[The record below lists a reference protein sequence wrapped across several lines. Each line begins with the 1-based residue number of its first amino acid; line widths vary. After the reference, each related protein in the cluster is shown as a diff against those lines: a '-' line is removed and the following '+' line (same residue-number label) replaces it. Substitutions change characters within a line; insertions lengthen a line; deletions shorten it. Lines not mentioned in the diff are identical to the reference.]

1 MAINY
6 NTNVPS
12 VWIVYG
18 FRNHLSVISC
28 DRRHCP
34 WSRLLQGPLE
44 KSQSKYNSQY
54 KGDTQ
59 MRAVHQ
65 FSQKV
70 EMYFLN
76 TQEKI
81 PLGKTTFP
89 LGLFIMFTDLRINV
103 NPEQKK
109 ETILNIRFTGS
120 AWISQDHESVGIRC
134 PYSHTAVLQVLILH
148 LLHLSLPWA
157 QILSSFFLISTSL
170 YQLFRAHW
178 CQKERFVFV
187 KKRFKKRNKDKNGGK
202 SLC

>member
-148 LLHLSLPWA
+148 LSNGQFTMSSNPFILFPSLHFTLSIGQGTLM
-157 QILSSFFLISTSL
+157 S
-170 YQLFRAHW
+170 
-178 CQKERFVFV
+178 ERKICVCK
-187 KKRFKKRNKDKNGGK
+187 KKRLQNGGR

>member
-109 ETILNIRFTGS
+109 ETILNIRFIGS

-148 LLHLSLPWA
+148 LSNGQFTMSSNPFILFPNFHFTLSIVQGTLM
-157 QILSSFFLISTSL
+157 S
-170 YQLFRAHW
+170 
-178 CQKERFVFV
+178 ERKICVC
-187 KKRFKKRNKDKNGGK
+187 KKKV
-202 SLC
+202 